1 MRAALLMGM
10 VGSATIPHDDGPIG
24 LTGSKYQLGLVVTD
38 TLCITNRSARSD
50 EDYTL
55 LNQYLKTTNAE
66 QRVDA
71 LLPEIASRFDSL
83 LCPPRSHPG
92 TWRPLRSTVD
102 PRTHLRLRF
111 VESHRVLILASPTCS
126 HSVSRV
132 GCGNVLCLTMVFG
145 KKCQGN
151 LTIRSLDFSVKLTI
165 FAEESKR
172 FLCFNQKWKLVGSK
186 RFRGEMC
193 QFYEN
198 MVQNGYNRFRSVVD
212 ETRFMGFN
220 RRGKPLRGT
229 ATPHNPKCLNFIKL
243 DQKFDILSHNMRM
256 ASGTYNES
264 TDPVLRRVA
273 YGKKRSP
280 ERRTAPRIRHKNHHR
295 KFVNYP

>member
-1 MRAALLMGM
+1 MRLTLSTLPSLLAVSAKLLCLLMVVICGAVPSM
-10 VGSATIPHDDGPIG
+10 VRSVRLYNDCSGS
-24 LTGSKYQLGLVVTD
+24 QV
-38 TLCITNRSARSD
+38 
-50 EDYTL
+50 
-55 LNQYLKTTNAE
+55 
-66 QRVDA
+66 RVD
-71 LLPEIASRFDSL
+71 
-83 LCPPRSHPG
+83 
-92 TWRPLRSTVD
+92 LRG
-102 PRTHLRLRF
+102 
-111 VESHRVLILASPTCS
+111 RVLADDVDIPDRFS
-126 HSVSRV
+126 
-132 GCGNVLCLTMVFG
+132 
-145 KKCQGN
+145 N

-165 FAEESKR
+165 FAEESRR